1 MLLVYRSITGSDRG
15 YKTEVLIIIALFE
28 RRCCGSS
35 KDSREQTRREVSK
48 HNSTEK
54 LLQSDKPEAGLEKL
68 EQQFFLSLVFV
79 VSLVGNY

>member
-1 MLLVYRSITGSDRG
+1 MTAVIRRSIKR
-15 YKTEVLIIIALFE
+15 IAVFE

-54 LLQSDKPEAGLEKL
+54 LLQSDKSRSRSGKIGATVS
-68 EQQFFLSLVFV
+68 LSLVFV